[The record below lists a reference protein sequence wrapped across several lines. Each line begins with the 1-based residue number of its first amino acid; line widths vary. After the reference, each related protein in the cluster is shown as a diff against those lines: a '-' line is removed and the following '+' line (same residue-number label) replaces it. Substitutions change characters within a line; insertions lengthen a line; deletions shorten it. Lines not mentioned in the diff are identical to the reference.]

1 MEREQRQKARQEV
14 DCEVVLSW
22 QDDEGTQFIRAR
34 GSDLSPDGISIETD
48 QPLAVGARV
57 FVRAPYFG
65 LSSSAAVRHC
75 RKRGARYRIGLKLH
89 EHRARRDA
97 KTPEAAGD
105 WYEVLQ
111 VSPTAELETIHRVF
125 KILAGRYHPDNAF
138 SGDTEKFLTLME
150 AYNTL
155 SDPEKRAAY
164 DSGRRQSSSAPLPVF
179 EMKEFIAGIDVET
192 NRRLGVLCLL
202 YKQRSSNPDHPG
214 LSLLQFESLMAIPR
228 EHIEFTVWFLKE
240 KKFIRVADHG
250 EYQITAEG
258 VEFAEA
264 SLPAQSALRK
274 LIGAGHGEAPEV
286 STGSAGA

>member
-1 MEREQRQKARQEV
+1 MEREQRHKPRQEV

-34 GSDLSPDGISIETD
+34 GSDLSPDGVSIDAE

-65 LSSSAAVRHC
+65 LASSAAVRHC
-75 RKRGARYRIGLKLH
+75 RKRGARYIIGLKLH
-89 EHRARRDA
+89 GSRARRET
-97 KTPEAAGD
+97 KTTEAPGD

-111 VSPTAELETIHRVF
+111 VSPSAELETIHRVF

-138 SGDTEKFLTLME
+138 SGDAEKFLTLME

-164 DSGRRQSSSAPLPVF
+164 DSGRRQASTGPLPVF
-179 EMKEFIAGIDVET
+179 EMKEFIAGIDVEA

-202 YKQRSSNPDHPG
+202 YKRRASNPDHPG

-240 KKFIRVADHG
+240 KRFIRVADHG
-250 EYQITAEG
+250 EFQITAEG
-258 VEFAEA
+258 VEFAET
-264 SLPAQSALRK
+264 SLPAKSALRK
-274 LIGAGHGEAPEV
+274 LLGAGHHE
-286 STGSAGA
+286 SSNTSSGSEGD